1 MEKVM
6 ESDNFVIWQLK
17 KDFDNA
23 LITESDMSYYRARK
37 EVDPS
42 VTVIVT
48 TSERRVKQISWGT
61 D

>member
-23 LITESDMSYYRARK
+23 IITESDMSYYRARK

>member
-48 TSERRVKQISWGT
+48 TSERRIKQISWGT

>member
-1 MEKVM
+1 M

-23 LITESDMSYYRARK
+23 IITESDMSYYRARK

>member
-1 MEKVM
+1 M

-17 KDFDNA
+17 KDFDRA
-23 LITESDMSYYRARK
+23 IITESDMSYYRARK

-42 VTVIVT
+42 TTVIVT

>member
-1 MEKVM
+1 M